1 MVFPETTILI
11 DPLSEP
17 KQTFMVSTT
26 FINGFTVTVTVKNR
40 LGTAAQLAIPCRLP
54 LLD

>member
-17 KQTFMVSTT
+17 KQV
-26 FINGFTVTVTVKNR
+26 
-40 LGTAAQLAIPCRLP
+40 
-54 LLD
+54 LLFYYVYQWIYCYCYRKK

>member
-17 KQTFMVSTT
+17 KQ
-26 FINGFTVTVTVKNR
+26 VTLLWFLLR
-40 LGTAAQLAIPCRLP
+40 LSMDLLLLLP
-54 LLD
+54 